1 MNYPISI
8 FLDSN
13 IFIACKY
20 NISENSQLGIL
31 RRYIQAGKIKLF
43 LNNIVKREV
52 EVHIDKD
59 TENAVEY
66 FEKALK
72 SAKKCVALKSLEQ
85 TSLNLWLTL
94 PKKECI
100 KSEVRR
106 QFEQYLQECDATIL
120 DNHDIACD
128 DILNDYF
135 LGIAPFENRDTKK
148 HEFPDAIIVAKLK
161 KEFSED
167 KKLWIISDDEGLK
180 KALSSNS
187 QFQCLSRLQ
196 ELYDLI
202 NKDDYI
208 YQEITKYFTYD
219 LKQIESII
227 MKKLKTLDIEVDG
240 TDYDRKGM
248 IEGYEYNETNIEDVS
263 NLEVELDSVDEIS
276 ESNAIVTV
284 KCFADF
290 YVYGS
295 YYDFDSGIWD
305 SEDKEYIFV
314 PHYDVYEE
322 HKANFYCELKL
333 EFQEDTPDY
342 QFCIESMDFNIKLD
356 KFSRVNRTIGNSDDR
371 ID

>member
-85 TSLNLWLTL
+85 TSLNLWLDL

-135 LGIAPFENRDTKK
+135 LGIAPFEDRDTKK

-167 KKLWIISDDEGLK
+167 KKLWVISDDEGLK

-187 QFQCLSRLQ
+187 QFQCLSHLQ

-202 NKDDYI
+202 NKDDYV
-208 YQEITKYFTYD
+208 YQEITKYFSYD

-227 MKKLKTLDIEVDG
+227 MEKLKTLDIDVDG
-240 TDYDRKGM
+240 NDYDRKGL
-248 IEGYEYNETNIEDVS
+248 IEGFEYNETDILEIS
-263 NLEVELDSVDEIS
+263 NFRVKLDSVDEIS
-276 ESNAIVTV
+276 KSNAIVTA
-284 KCFADF
+284 KCSAHFL
-290 YVYGS
+290 VYGN
-295 YYDFDSGIWD
+295 YEDFSNGIWD
-305 SEDKEYIFV
+305 PEDKEYIFV

-322 HKANFYCELKL
+322 HEADFYCLLKL
-333 EFQEDTPDY
+333 EFQQAMPDY
-342 QFCIESMDFNIKLD
+342 KFSIESMDFNIKLD
-356 KFSRVNRTIGNSDDR
+356 QHTRINRTIDNSSDVKG
-371 ID
+371 